1 VLDCTA
7 VTALPYPHL
16 ERATAALCAQLRR
29 QLAAGEFADSS
40 TPAVEGRDQA
50 VHRQAPCWVRHA
62 RVIWVRLAGLLQWRR
77 LPSPR
82 APETVEALVSDLTRA
97 STGEGK

>member
-16 ERATAALCAQLRR
+16 ERATAALRAQLRR
-29 QLAAGEFADSS
+29 QPAAGELADSS

-50 VHRQAPCWVRHA
+50 VHRQAPA
-62 RVIWVRLAGLLQWRR
+62 EYG
-77 LPSPR
+77 
-82 APETVEALVSDLTRA
+82 TR
-97 STGEGK
+97 E